1 MCLSF
6 VIARVPA
13 YVSGYPSLR
22 WPYKGQLLGLRTSRT
37 RTGGS
42 FDPPFVIRL
51 REVIQRREQFRV
63 EPPRVCVGSLLQ
75 TWAITAVR
83 RPFDVSPGV
92 GHGLHLAAREHR
104 RLIGVIR

>member
-1 MCLSF
+1 MLPERRLSTGVAMF
-6 VIARVPA
+6 GAVGSGKTSARTE
-13 YVSGYPSLR
+13 G
-22 WPYKGQLLGLRTSRT
+22 
-37 RTGGS
+37 
-42 FDPPFVIRL
+42 DPL
-51 REVIQRREQFRV
+51 
-63 EPPRVCVGSLLQ
+63 VCRIWIGSLLQ